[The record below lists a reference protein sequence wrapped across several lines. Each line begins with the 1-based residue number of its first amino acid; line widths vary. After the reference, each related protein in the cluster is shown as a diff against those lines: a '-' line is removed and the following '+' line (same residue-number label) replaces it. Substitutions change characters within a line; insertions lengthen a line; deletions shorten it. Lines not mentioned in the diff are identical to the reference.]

1 MTGKVGATM
10 RRHVLAGMTG
20 IIVAFTASL
29 PASAATY
36 PEKAIRI
43 IVPVAAGGSTD
54 LVARIFQMTIER
66 LKLLPQPLVIVN
78 NAAAGGTV
86 GTRMIK
92 DAEPDGYTLGIWHM
106 GLLTAAAM
114 GVTDYDHTAFDLVAQ
129 VGAIEVGLA
138 VKSDS
143 KIASLKELVAEAKAR
158 PGQVSAAMNIGLLP
172 HFVPLMFASEAGIDF
187 RWVQAGGGSVRLR
200 SVLGNHTEFSLFSVP
215 EFVTFGPQGIRPLV
229 VFSSARH
236 PRVANVPTAAE
247 LGYNFTFSEA
257 ILWLAPRGTPKD
269 RVDVVAKAIEASMRD
284 DDFKKRY
291 DEQGIDPAY
300 IPGDKLKAVL
310 DQRMT
315 GIKAVAAQVKA
326 AKTN

>member
-1 MTGKVGATM
+1 M
-10 RRHVLAGMTG
+10 RRSVWYGVFALTITTVL
-20 IIVAFTASL
+20 F
-29 PASAATY
+29 ASAPVAAY
-36 PEKAIRI
+36 PEKPIRI

-54 LVARIFQMTIER
+54 LVARLFQMTIDR

-78 NAAAGGTV
+78 NSAAGGTV

-114 GVTDYDHTAFDLVAQ
+114 GVTDYDHTAFDLVGQ
-129 VGAIEVGLA
+129 VGSIEIGLA

-143 KIASLKELVAEAKAR
+143 KIQSLKDLVAEAKSR
-158 PGQVSAAMNIGLLP
+158 PGQVSAATNIGLLP
-172 HFVPLMFASEAGIDF
+172 HFVPLMFAREAGVEF

-229 VFSSARH
+229 VFSEARY
-236 PRVANVPTAAE
+236 PRVADVPTARE

-257 ILWLAPRGTPKD
+257 ILWLAPKGTPQA
-269 RVDVVAKAIEASMRD
+269 RIDVIAKAIEAAMRD
-284 DDFKKRY
+284 DEFKKRY
-291 DEQGIDPAY
+291 EEQGIEPAY
-300 IPGDKLKAVL
+300 IPGTRIRSVL
-310 DQRMT
+310 DQRMV
-315 GIKAVAAQVKA
+315 GIKAVAAQVKPPA
-326 AKTN
+326 AN